1 MSAPTAA
8 PLAAPTAAPAKVPP
22 ALPPEAKAPMPAPP
36 KPANSSAAERAI
48 LRRVTTGKGKG
59 GRCDKRKTRK
69 RFHQSSSCCSPQIEE
84 S

>member
-8 PLAAPTAAPAKVPP
+8 PLAAPTAAPARVPGS
-22 ALPPEAKAPMPAPP
+22 AARGQSAYACAA